1 MSADDGDRKPVEGLV
16 GRPFGEGL
24 RIGIAAGLFNRR
36 ISRLLVEGARRTL
49 ETAGVAPAD
58 IVVAWAPGAFELPL
72 VAQAL
77 ADAGCDA
84 VVCLGAVIRGE
95 TTHYDF
101 VAGECAAGIR
111 QVSLEAELPVIFG
124 VLTTENLDQALARS
138 GGPNGHKG
146 EEAARAAL
154 EMVDLLRRIEP
165 APSPTAQPDE
175 GPSGPRLYQA

>member
-1 MSADDGDRKPVEGLV
+1 V
-16 GRPFGEGL
+16 
-24 RIGIAAGLFNRR
+24 I
-36 ISRLLVEGARRTL
+36 
-49 ETAGVAPAD
+49 
-58 IVVAWAPGAFELPL
+58 
-72 VAQAL
+72 
-77 ADAGCDA
+77 
-84 VVCLGAVIRGE
+84 CLGAVIRGE

-138 GGPNGHKG
+138 GGPHGHKG

-154 EMVDLLRRIEP
+154 EMVDLLRRIDP
-165 APSPTAQPDE
+165 APAPTAQPDE

>member
-1 MSADDGDRKPVEGLV
+1 MSADGDDNAPVDGLV
-16 GRPFGEGL
+16 GEAQGTGL

-36 ISRLLVEGARRTL
+36 ISRLLVEGALRVL
-49 ETAGVAPAD
+49 QQSGVEQSD
-58 IVVAWAPGAFELPL
+58 VTVAWAPGAFELPL

-77 ADAGCDA
+77 ADSGCDA
-84 VVCLGAVIRGE
+84 VICLGAVIRGE

-111 QVSLEAELPVIFG
+111 QVALEAELPVIFG

-138 GGPNGHKG
+138 GGAHGHKG

-154 EMVDLLRRIEP
+154 EMVDLLRRLGP
-165 APSPTAQPDE
+165 ATADREQTD
-175 GPSGPRLYQA
+175 GGSGPRLYQA